1 METSYMKLYKDIALR
16 KNKIKSNKNSTQQLT
31 KNKSLT
37 YYHIEGQNNNLNNIT
52 DIKVNC
58 INNRGNQIIEYNKN
72 YLLIAYKKGV
82 LELFKALK
90 SYMKKEVYKYNKIKN
105 EFLQNIQ
112 KFYNEEKIKDK
123 KIIKKNSSSK
133 NYYNNIKSYSKKK
146 LIKNGRKSNQL
157 KENYLKNITSKKSS
171 QTQIINSN
179 NNKNNLEFPFWPDEK
194 VKNNIINN
202 NNISNY
208 HKNINKRNKINNN
221 YNFYSFANH
230 NSLYSIM
237 KDNKLLENSP
247 MKCIENIKNNNI
259 IKKFIKFSNN
269 ISKAKNKKINDENLI
284 INEKNNENKK
294 ISERTAKNND
304 MILKIKDSLDDNLK
318 HILNFSYE
326 NFLNKESERD
336 CN

>member
-16 KNKIKSNKNSTQQLT
+16 KNKIKSNKNSTQHLT

-37 YYHIEGQNNNLNNIT
+37 YYHIEGKNNNLNNIT

-58 INNRGNQIIEYNKN
+58 SNNSGNQIIEYNKN

-112 KFYNEEKIKDK
+112 KFYNEEKTKDK
-123 KIIKKNSSSK
+123 KIIKNNSSSK
-133 NYYNNIKSYSKKK
+133 NYFNNIKSYSKKK
-146 LIKNGRKSNQL
+146 IIKNGRKSNQL
-157 KENYLKNITSKKSS
+157 KENFLKNITSNISS
-171 QTQIINSN
+171 QTQIIN
-179 NNKNNLEFPFWPDEK
+179 NNKNNLAFPFWPNEK
-194 VKNNIINN
+194 TKNNIINN
-202 NNISNY
+202 NNINNY

-237 KDNKLLENSP
+237 KDNKLLGNSP

-259 IKKFIKFSNN
+259 IKKFIKFSSN
-269 ISKAKNKKINDENLI
+269 ISKTKNKKINDENLT
-284 INEKNNENKK
+284 INDKNNENKK

>member
-1 METSYMKLYKDIALR
+1 METSYMKLYKNIALR
-16 KNKIKSNKNSTQQLT
+16 KNKIKSNKNSTQQLK

-37 YYHIEGQNNNLNNIT
+37 YYHMEGQNNDLNNIT
-52 DIKVNC
+52 DIKVNY
-58 INNRGNQIIEYNKN
+58 NNNCGNQINEYNKN

-112 KFYNEEKIKDK
+112 KFYNEEKTKDK

-133 NYYNNIKSYSKKK
+133 SYYNNIKSYSKKK
-146 LIKNGRKSNQL
+146 LIQNGRKSNQL
-157 KENYLKNITSKKSS
+157 KENLIKTITNDISS
-171 QTQIINSN
+171 QTQIIN
-179 NNKNNLEFPFWPDEK
+179 NNKNNFGFPLFTNGK
-194 VKNNIINN
+194 TANNIINN
-202 NNISNY
+202 NINNN
-208 HKNINKRNKINNN
+208 HKNINKRNKINTNC
-221 YNFYSFANH
+221 NFYSYVNH

-237 KDNKLLENSP
+237 KNNKLFDNSP
-247 MKCIENIKNNNI
+247 LKCIDNIKNNNI
-259 IKKFIKFSNN
+259 IKKFIKFSSN
-269 ISKAKNKKINDENLI
+269 ISKTKNRNINEENLI
-284 INEKNNENKK
+284 INDKNTTENKK

-304 MILKIKDSLDDNLK
+304 ILLKIKDSLDDNLK

>member
-1 METSYMKLYKDIALR
+1 MKLYKNIALR
-16 KNKIKSNKNSTQQLT
+16 KNKIKSNKNSTQQLK

-37 YYHIEGQNNNLNNIT
+37 YYHMEGQNNNLNNIT
-52 DIKVNC
+52 DIKVHY
-58 INNRGNQIIEYNKN
+58 NNKCGNQINEYNKN

-90 SYMKKEVYKYNKIKN
+90 SYMKKEVYQYNKIKN

-112 KFYNEEKIKDK
+112 KFYNEEETKDK

-133 NYYNNIKSYSKKK
+133 SYYNNIKSYSKKK
-146 LIKNGRKSNQL
+146 LIQNGRKSNQL
-157 KENYLKNITSKKSS
+157 KENFIKTITNDISS
-171 QTQIINSN
+171 QTQIIN
-179 NNKNNLEFPFWPDEK
+179 NNKNTFGFPLFTNGKPA
-194 VKNNIINN
+194 NNIINN
-202 NNISNY
+202 NINNN
-208 HKNINKRNKINNN
+208 HKNINKRNKINNHC
-221 YNFYSFANH
+221 NFNSYVNH

-237 KDNKLLENSP
+237 KNNKLLDNSP
-247 MKCIENIKNNNI
+247 MKCIDNIKNNNI
-259 IKKFIKFSNN
+259 IKKFIKFSSN
-269 ISKAKNKKINDENLI
+269 ISKTKNRNINEENLI
-284 INEKNNENKK
+284 INDKNTTENKK

-304 MILKIKDSLDDNLK
+304 IILKIKDSLDDNLK

>member
-16 KNKIKSNKNSTQQLT
+16 KNKIKSNKNSTQQLS

-37 YYHIEGQNNNLNNIT
+37 YYHIEGQNNNLNNKT

-58 INNRGNQIIEYNKN
+58 SKNCGNPIIEYNKN

-112 KFYNEEKIKDK
+112 KFYNEEKTKDK

-133 NYYNNIKSYSKKK
+133 SYYNNIKSYSKKK
-146 LIKNGRKSNQL
+146 LIQNGRKSNQL
-157 KENYLKNITSKKSS
+157 KENLIKTITNDISS
-171 QTQIINSN
+171 QTQIIN
-179 NNKNNLEFPFWPDEK
+179 NNKNNFGFPLFTNGK
-194 VKNNIINN
+194 TANNIINN
-202 NNISNY
+202 NTNNN
-208 HKNINKRNKINNN
+208 HKNINKRNKINTNC
-221 YNFYSFANH
+221 NFYSYVNH

-237 KDNKLLENSP
+237 KNNKLFDNSP
-247 MKCIENIKNNNI
+247 LKCIDNIKNNNI
-259 IKKFIKFSNN
+259 IKKFIKFSSN
-269 ISKAKNKKINDENLI
+269 ISKTKNRNINEENLI
-284 INEKNNENKK
+284 INDKNTTENKK

-304 MILKIKDSLDDNLK
+304 ILLKIKDSLDDNLK

>member
-1 METSYMKLYKDIALR
+1 METSYMKLYKNIALR
-16 KNKIKSNKNSTQQLT
+16 KNKIKSNKNSTQQLK

-37 YYHIEGQNNNLNNIT
+37 YYHMEGQNNNLNNIT
-52 DIKVNC
+52 DIKVNY
-58 INNRGNQIIEYNKN
+58 NNNCGNQINEYNKN

-112 KFYNEEKIKDK
+112 KFYNEEKTKDK

-133 NYYNNIKSYSKKK
+133 SYYNNIKSYSKKK
-146 LIKNGRKSNQL
+146 LIQNGRKSNQL
-157 KENYLKNITSKKSS
+157 KENLIKTITNDISS
-171 QTQIINSN
+171 QTQIIN
-179 NNKNNLEFPFWPDEK
+179 NNKNNFGFPLFTNGK
-194 VKNNIINN
+194 TANNIINN
-202 NNISNY
+202 NTNNN
-208 HKNINKRNKINNN
+208 HKNINKRNKINTNC
-221 YNFYSFANH
+221 NFYSYVNH

-237 KDNKLLENSP
+237 KNNKLFDNSP
-247 MKCIENIKNNNI
+247 LKCIDNIKNNNI
-259 IKKFIKFSNN
+259 IKKFIKFSSN
-269 ISKAKNKKINDENLI
+269 ISKTKNRNINEENLI
-284 INEKNNENKK
+284 INDKNTTENKK

-304 MILKIKDSLDDNLK
+304 ILLKIKDSLDDNLK

>member
-1 METSYMKLYKDIALR
+1 MKLYKNIALR
-16 KNKIKSNKNSTQQLT
+16 KNKIKSNKNSTQQLK

-37 YYHIEGQNNNLNNIT
+37 YYHMEGQNNNLNNIT
-52 DIKVNC
+52 DIKVNY
-58 INNRGNQIIEYNKN
+58 NNNCGNQINEYNKN

-112 KFYNEEKIKDK
+112 KFYNEEKTKDK

-133 NYYNNIKSYSKKK
+133 SYYNNIKSYSKKK
-146 LIKNGRKSNQL
+146 LIQNGRKSNQL
-157 KENYLKNITSKKSS
+157 KENLIKTITNDISS
-171 QTQIINSN
+171 QTQIIN
-179 NNKNNLEFPFWPDEK
+179 NNKNNFGFPLFTNGK
-194 VKNNIINN
+194 TANNIINN
-202 NNISNY
+202 NINNN
-208 HKNINKRNKINNN
+208 HKNINKRNKINTNC
-221 YNFYSFANH
+221 NFYSYINH

-237 KDNKLLENSP
+237 KNNKLFDNSP
-247 MKCIENIKNNNI
+247 LKCIDNIKNNNI
-259 IKKFIKFSNN
+259 IKKFIKFSSN
-269 ISKAKNKKINDENLI
+269 ISKTKNRNINEENLI
-284 INEKNNENKK
+284 INDKNTTENKK

-304 MILKIKDSLDDNLK
+304 ILLKIKDSLDDNLK